1 MATFKIPIP
10 IVAYGTNA
18 AIERIDHTPAILTYH
33 SLIKDVAGEIHGL
46 LRVPENYVGTPKVEA
61 IIAANATSGVT
72 RLTCGAV
79 AIANDA
85 ASLDP
90 SAFTD
95 ETAQDI
101 TVPGTA
107 YTDKLV
113 TFPTSGSLS
122 AASIA
127 AGKLLAVR
135 LQHNGTHANDTL
147 AVNTLVLGLW
157 LSYADA

>member
-1 MATFKIPIP
+1 VATFKVPIP
-10 IVAYGTNA
+10 IVAYGANA
-18 AIERIDHTPAILTYH
+18 ALERIEHTPLIQTYH
-33 SLIKDVAGEIHGL
+33 SLIKDVAGELFGL
-46 LRVPENYVGTPKVEA
+46 VRIPENYVGTPKIEA

-79 AIANDA
+79 TIAADA

-90 SAFTD
+90 ASYTD

-107 YTDKLV
+107 YNDKLV
-113 TFPTSGSLS
+113 TFPSSGSLAAATIS
-122 AASIA
+122 A
-127 AGKLLAVR
+127 GRLLAVR

-157 LSYADA
+157 FSYADA